1 MVQGQPII
9 EVSLD
14 GIETRK
20 HTRFTDKQLGALKLP
35 VYTGDD
41 DISGVVEVKMNKQK
55 KIEHMGIRIELVG
68 RIEII
73 NDQKQS
79 SDFMSMSRELEP
91 QGILFEEQSLQIL
104 ILESYYGN
112 TVRLRYYLKIY
123 MTRSYGKVQKEV
135 DFAVLISQP
144 ELEEQPQTS
153 LKLEVGIEEC
163 LHIDFEYFKSKYHL
177 RDVVT
182 GKVNFYLVKIKIKY
196 MELAVIRK
204 EQYGQG
210 QQQQTD
216 NETLVKYELMDGC
229 PQKGEVIPIRLYLS
243 GVDITPSVKNVNGK
257 FSVKY
262 ILNLILVDEDDR
274 RYFKQQEIT
283 IYRKK

>member
-1 MVQGQPII
+1 M
-9 EVSLD
+9 
-14 GIETRK
+14 
-20 HTRFTDKQLGALKLP
+20 
-35 VYTGDD
+35 
-41 DISGVVEVKMNKQK
+41 VEVRMNKNK
-55 KIEHMGIRIELVG
+55 KIEHMGIRIELIG

-91 QGILFEEQSLQIL
+91 QGIMMEDKTFKFAFTKFEKQY
-104 ILESYYGN
+104 ESYYGN
-112 TVRLRYYLKIY
+112 TVRLRYGLRVSMNRNYG
-123 MTRSYGKVQKEV
+123 GKVQKEV
-135 DFAVLISQP
+135 DFAVLIPQP
-144 ELEEQPQTS
+144 EIEEQPQTS

-204 EQYGQG
+204 EVIGQG

-243 GVDITPSVKNVNGK
+243 GVDMTPSHKNVSGK

-274 RYFKQQEIT
+274 RYFK
-283 IYRKK
+283 